1 MLFSVQLEGVYFMG
15 RPKKNVCESVKSS
28 LTLPADLHK
37 SLLRM
42 ARHKGLS
49 LNDFLGKILSDY
61 IKKNAQILKILDET
75 DKRIAEIENKG
86 GDDVAED

>member
-1 MLFSVQLEGVYFMG
+1 MG
-15 RPKKNVCESVKSS
+15 RPKKSIGESIKSS
-28 LTLPADLHK
+28 FSLPVELHK

-61 IKKNAQILKILDET
+61 VKQNAQILKILDET
-75 DKRIAEIENKG
+75 DRRIAEIENKG